1 MRSLMA
7 GMIISMI
14 TMFFATWFLS
24 STILKTIS
32 KIKPSSSGNN
42 ESLEQKIKYG
52 KDSMSHSKESPPISS
67 YTRGT
72 GRNYSRDGVVRFQ
85 KTSNPFGT
93 KLNLRDNSNPFAPK
107 LNLRRK
113 HSWSHRPRRE
123 SIPQQKQYQKTDSS
137 TSTKSSS
144 PIISGYQNYVDL
156 LNEQMKD

>member
-1 MRSLMA
+1 MRSLMT
-7 GMIISMI
+7 GMLISMI

-42 ESLEQKIKYG
+42 ESLEEKIKYG
-52 KDSMSHSKESPPISS
+52 KDSMSDSKGSLSVSS
-67 YTRGT
+67 YARSK
-72 GRNYSRDGVVRFQ
+72 GRTYSRDGVVRFQ

-107 LNLRRK
+107 LNLRRP
-113 HSWSHRPRRE
+113 HSWSHGPGRE
-123 SIPQQKQYQKTDSS
+123 SIPQQKQYPKTNTS

-144 PIISGYQNYVDL
+144 QIISGYQNYVDL
-156 LNEQMKD
+156 LNDQMKD

>member
-1 MRSLMA
+1 
-7 GMIISMI
+7 
-14 TMFFATWFLS
+14 MFFATWFLS

-32 KIKPSSSGNN
+32 KIKPSSSGSN

-52 KDSMSHSKESPPISS
+52 KDSMYDSKESPSVSS
-67 YTRGT
+67 YTRSPR
-72 GRNYSRDGVVRFQ
+72 RNYSRDGVVRFR
-85 KTSNPFGT
+85 KISNPFGP

-107 LNLRRK
+107 LNLRRP
-113 HSWSHRPRRE
+113 HSWSHKRRRE
-123 SIPQQKQYQKTDSS
+123 SIPQQKQYQKTNTS